1 MKISNNWM
9 ECDVVPKLHK
19 LTGHDIT
26 LRVADDAPEEVKK
39 WAEGIRKNIAEGKYD
54 KDLNALYDAMIF
66 KASRVGV

>member
-9 ECDVVPKLHK
+9 ECDVIPRY

-26 LRVADDAPEEVKK
+26 LRVSDDASEEVKK
-39 WAEGIRKNIAEGKYD
+39 WAEGIRKNIADGKYD

-66 KASRVGV
+66 RASRVGI